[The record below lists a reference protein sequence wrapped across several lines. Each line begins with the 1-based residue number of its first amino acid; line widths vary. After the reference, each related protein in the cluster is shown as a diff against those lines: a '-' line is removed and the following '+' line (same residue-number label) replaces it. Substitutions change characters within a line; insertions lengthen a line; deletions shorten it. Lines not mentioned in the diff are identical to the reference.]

1 MQKAKKSAD
10 NLFMRNQFIDWAIRL
25 DNPDSISLAAQTF
38 ASRIK
43 NANKSIFCQTG
54 KDYLALLP
62 DLVKKH
68 DVENIN
74 TMFDLMDKIL
84 IKRIEEKDESE
95 MSLKA
100 LFDARFGLRFYAKFI
115 NSIINLQNGESK
127 K

>member
-1 MQKAKKSAD
+1 
-10 NLFMRNQFIDWAIRL
+10 
-25 DNPDSISLAAQTF
+25 